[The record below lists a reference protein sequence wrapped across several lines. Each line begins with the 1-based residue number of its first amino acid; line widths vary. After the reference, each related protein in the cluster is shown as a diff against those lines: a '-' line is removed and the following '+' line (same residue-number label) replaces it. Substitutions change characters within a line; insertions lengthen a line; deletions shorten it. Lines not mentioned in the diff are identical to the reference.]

1 MNSGMMYETTT
12 TSLAATLRLGATIGR
27 LLKGGETI
35 ELASDLGGGKTVLV
49 KGLAQGLGYDGEVT
63 SPTFTISR
71 VYHVRD
77 QLELHHFDFYRIDSE
92 DIVATEL
99 AEVVG
104 DPSVIVAVEWAGNA
118 GSAMPSERLRIDIEA
133 LDETTRHIKI
143 QALDPKFNY
152 VVEGL
157 KNEA

>member
-1 MNSGMMYETTT
+1 MYETIT
-12 TSLAATLRLGATIGR
+12 TSLNATLKLGESLGKA
-27 LLKGGETI
+27 LQGGETI

-49 KGLAQGLGYDGEVT
+49 KGVAVGLDYNGEVT

-77 QLELHHFDFYRIDSE
+77 DLELHHFDFYRIDSD

-118 GSAMPSERLRIDIEA
+118 GTAMPSARIRIDIEA
-133 LDETTRHIKI
+133 VDENTRHIKVT
-143 QALDPKFNY
+143 ALDSKFNY
-152 VVEGL
+152 VIESLNNG
-157 KNEA
+157 